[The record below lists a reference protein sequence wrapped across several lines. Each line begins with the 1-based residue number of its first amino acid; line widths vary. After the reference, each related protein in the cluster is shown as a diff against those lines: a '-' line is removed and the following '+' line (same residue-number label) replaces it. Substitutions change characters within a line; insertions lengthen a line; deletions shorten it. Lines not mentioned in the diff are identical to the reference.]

1 MSVRAGPRRFAS
13 FITKRSRACSLGRV
27 GAVAIAALPFFVT
40 ITLLIA
46 GYLFHAPGTAHA
58 DDYQAYGYSALNYSD
73 IIWLYLRDQATTH
86 LRPFLD
92 YRLEYPPLTG
102 GLIYALGFARDL
114 RLYFALT
121 YGVLSIC
128 ALATVAAL
136 NGLPGTKRW
145 YFAATP
151 ALIFYTGLNWDL
163 AAIAMLALALLAYDR
178 RRDGWGTAA
187 LVLAIWLKLFPI
199 VFLLSIVIERLRERR
214 YRAAA
219 TISGIFIVGS
229 LALNLP
235 LARANLA
242 GWGYFFTFNTS
253 RQAEPSL
260 WTLLPPL
267 GVARIDSISLGMLVV
282 GSLVLTAFAYR
293 AKCPVALPLGGA
305 VLLWWLCINKVY
317 SPQYGLWVYL
327 VLALLSFPSGLW
339 RAFILLDLAYYY
351 ASFQILY
358 TSTFAAPY
366 STGPLTSWQATYLL
380 QPLVAVRLALLLAML
395 CWIVGNTLARS
406 DERAIATSANAPAM
420 TGAKKL
426 RLSFSST
433 VTRAWS
439 LITS

>member
-1 MSVRAGPRRFAS
+1 MSVIAGPRRFAS
-13 FITKRSRACSLGRV
+13 FITERGRAYSLGRLC
-27 GAVAIAALPFFVT
+27 AAAITALPFLVT
-40 ITLLIA
+40 TALLIV

-58 DDYQAYGYSALNYSD
+58 DDYQAYGFAALNYSD
-73 IIWLYLRDQATTH
+73 IIWLFLRDQATAH
-86 LRPFLD
+86 PRPFLD

-121 YGVLSIC
+121 YGVLATC
-128 ALATVAAL
+128 AIVTVAAL

-151 ALIFYTGLNWDL
+151 ALILYTGLNWDL
-163 AAIAMLALALLAYDR
+163 AAIAMLALALVAYDR
-178 RRDGWGTAA
+178 RRDGWGTVA

-214 YRAAA
+214 FRAAG
-219 TISGIFIVGS
+219 TIVGIFVGGS

-242 GWGYFFTFNTS
+242 GWGYFFTFNAG

-267 GVARIDSISLGMLVV
+267 GVARIDGFSSGLLIV
-282 GSLVLTAFAYR
+282 GSFTLAALAYR

-305 VLLWWLCINKVY
+305 ILLWWLCINKVY

-327 VLALLSFPSGLW
+327 VLALVGLPAGWW

-351 ASFQILY
+351 ASFQILH
-358 TSTFAAPY
+358 TATFAAPY

-380 QPLVAVRLALLLAML
+380 EPLVAVRLVLLLAMIG
-395 CWIVGNTLARS
+395 CVIGNTRIRS
-406 DERAIATSANAPAM
+406 AGQSATGMPTSRPSPFA
-420 TGAKKL
+420 TL
-426 RLSFSST
+426 
-433 VTRAWS
+433 TRAWS
-439 LITS
+439 LLTS